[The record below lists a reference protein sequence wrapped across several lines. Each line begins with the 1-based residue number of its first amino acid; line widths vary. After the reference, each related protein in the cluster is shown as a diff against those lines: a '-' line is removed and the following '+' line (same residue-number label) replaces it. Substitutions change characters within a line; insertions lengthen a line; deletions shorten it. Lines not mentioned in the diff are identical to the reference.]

1 MAATSQPS
9 QPAKSA
15 VQSSEGGVRAL
26 SASTPVSASAAAAV
40 AASPA
45 AKLSIHD
52 ADIPGMPAAQPDR
65 RHDSPDPKTPTVFSF
80 FEKVTA
86 TWQYVVADLKYGDA
100 VVIDPVLDY
109 DPASG
114 NISTKTADGLLG
126 FVWAHGLNVTRILC
140 VLRSCVYV

>member
-1 MAATSQPS
+1 MADIAKLVEDLSQLTVMEAAEL
-9 QPAKSA
+9 AKA
-15 VQSSEGGVRAL
+15 LEEAWGV
-26 SASTPVSASAAAAV
+26 SAAAAV

-126 FVWAHGLNVTRILC
+126 FVWAHGLNVTRILY